1 MSKKSWK
8 YMKWPKSSIMGKKAK
23 LVTKQKM
30 QNRKKQNT
38 LKKTEIRNEIKVENM
53 KWPKKAYKTKCVKM
67 PGIWNG
73 LKSRKYKIA

>member
-1 MSKKSWK
+1 
-8 YMKWPKSSIMGKKAK
+8 MGKKAK

-53 KWPKKAYKTKCVKM
+53 K
-67 PGIWNG
+67 
-73 LKSRKYKIA
+73 